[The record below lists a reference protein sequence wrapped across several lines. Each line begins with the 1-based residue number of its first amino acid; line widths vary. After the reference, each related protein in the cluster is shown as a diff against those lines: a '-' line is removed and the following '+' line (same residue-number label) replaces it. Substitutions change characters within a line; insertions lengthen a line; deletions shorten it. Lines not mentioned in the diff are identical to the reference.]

1 MRNLIFLRLATRY
14 LRLIPITALAIMGCF
29 TTANVAYGQQD
40 VVRIAAIVNDEIIS
54 GFDLENRVRL
64 VATSTNSSK
73 SPAALRR
80 LAPQVLR
87 QMIDERIQLHEA
99 KKLNVRVSSR
109 EINGTIANLER
120 QSGLR
125 PGQIWTVLR
134 SNNVDRSALEFQI
147 RAKISWLKLV
157 NRRIRRQISVGQE
170 EINEEI
176 ARLKSLQGKPRLQ
189 VQEIFLSVDSPD
201 LEQQTRQTA
210 DRLVSQILNGV
221 NFDALAR
228 EFSQSTTAGRG
239 GRLGWITDSEIDPEL
254 ATALSVM
261 QPGQVSRP
269 IRTLTGYYILFLAD
283 RQAGK
288 SGDVNDLSIKYRQMT
303 APVTS
308 GAPQAEIEAQ
318 RQLAIK
324 VASNANSCDELLQQ
338 ARQVGARDMEA
349 IYEVAV
355 ADLTPW
361 QRKYLLSNDI
371 GQASPPTRTPNGFLI
386 MMPCERTQQAAGIP
400 SAKALEE
407 RMTRE
412 RLELMAQKYMR
423 DLRRSAYIDLRQ

>member
-1 MRNLIFLRLATRY
+1 M
-14 LRLIPITALAIMGCF
+14 
-29 TTANVAYGQQD
+29 
-40 VVRIAAIVNDEIIS
+40 RIAAIVNDEIIS

-269 IRTLTGYYILFLAD
+269 IRTLTG
-283 RQAGK
+283 
-288 SGDVNDLSIKYRQMT
+288 
-303 APVTS
+303 
-308 GAPQAEIEAQ
+308 
-318 RQLAIK
+318 
-324 VASNANSCDELLQQ
+324 
-338 ARQVGARDMEA
+338 
-349 IYEVAV
+349 
-355 ADLTPW
+355 
-361 QRKYLLSNDI
+361 
-371 GQASPPTRTPNGFLI
+371 
-386 MMPCERTQQAAGIP
+386 
-400 SAKALEE
+400 
-407 RMTRE
+407 
-412 RLELMAQKYMR
+412 
-423 DLRRSAYIDLRQ
+423 

>member
-1 MRNLIFLRLATRY
+1 MRNLIFLRLAMRY
-14 LRLIPITALAIMGCF
+14 LRLIPITALAIIGCF

-134 SNNVDRSALEFQI
+134 SNNVDRSALEYQI

-176 ARLKSLQGKPRLQ
+176 ADYIYAWCFRRM
-189 VQEIFLSVDSPD
+189 V
-201 LEQQTRQTA
+201 
-210 DRLVSQILNGV
+210 
-221 NFDALAR
+221 LA
-228 EFSQSTTAGRG
+228 
-239 GRLGWITDSEIDPEL
+239 
-254 ATALSVM
+254 
-261 QPGQVSRP
+261 
-269 IRTLTGYYILFLAD
+269 
-283 RQAGK
+283 
-288 SGDVNDLSIKYRQMT
+288 
-303 APVTS
+303 
-308 GAPQAEIEAQ
+308 GA
-318 RQLAIK
+318 K
-324 VASNANSCDELLQQ
+324 
-338 ARQVGARDMEA
+338 GH
-349 IYEVAV
+349 
-355 ADLTPW
+355 
-361 QRKYLLSNDI
+361 
-371 GQASPPTRTPNGFLI
+371 
-386 MMPCERTQQAAGIP
+386 
-400 SAKALEE
+400 
-407 RMTRE
+407 
-412 RLELMAQKYMR
+412 
-423 DLRRSAYIDLRQ
+423 DLR

>member
-29 TTANVAYGQQD
+29 TAANVAYGQRD

-210 DRLVSQILNGV
+210 NRLVSQILNGV
-221 NFDALAR
+221 NFEGLAR

-239 GRLGWITDSEIDPEL
+239 GRLGWITDSEIDQEL
-254 ATALSVM
+254 TTALSVM

-269 IRTLTGYYILFLAD
+269 IRTLTGYYILFLAN

-288 SGDVNDLSIKYRQMT
+288 SGDVNDLSVKYRQMT

-308 GAPQAEIEAQ
+308 GAP
-318 RQLAIK
+318 
-324 VASNANSCDELLQQ
+324 
-338 ARQVGARDMEA
+338 
-349 IYEVAV
+349 
-355 ADLTPW
+355 
-361 QRKYLLSNDI
+361 
-371 GQASPPTRTPNGFLI
+371 
-386 MMPCERTQQAAGIP
+386 
-400 SAKALEE
+400 
-407 RMTRE
+407 
-412 RLELMAQKYMR
+412 
-423 DLRRSAYIDLRQ
+423 

>member
-1 MRNLIFLRLATRY
+1 MK
-14 LRLIPITALAIMGCF
+14 
-29 TTANVAYGQQD
+29 
-40 VVRIAAIVNDEIIS
+40 
-54 GFDLENRVRL
+54 NRVRL

-189 VQEIFLSVDSPD
+189 VQEIF
-201 LEQQTRQTA
+201 
-210 DRLVSQILNGV
+210 
-221 NFDALAR
+221 
-228 EFSQSTTAGRG
+228 
-239 GRLGWITDSEIDPEL
+239 
-254 ATALSVM
+254 
-261 QPGQVSRP
+261 
-269 IRTLTGYYILFLAD
+269 
-283 RQAGK
+283 
-288 SGDVNDLSIKYRQMT
+288 
-303 APVTS
+303 
-308 GAPQAEIEAQ
+308 
-318 RQLAIK
+318 
-324 VASNANSCDELLQQ
+324 
-338 ARQVGARDMEA
+338 
-349 IYEVAV
+349 
-355 ADLTPW
+355 
-361 QRKYLLSNDI
+361 
-371 GQASPPTRTPNGFLI
+371 
-386 MMPCERTQQAAGIP
+386 
-400 SAKALEE
+400 
-407 RMTRE
+407 
-412 RLELMAQKYMR
+412 
-423 DLRRSAYIDLRQ
+423 

>member
-1 MRNLIFLRLATRY
+1 MRNLIFLRLATRN

-29 TTANVAYGQQD
+29 TAANVAYGQQD

-134 SNNVDRSALEFQI
+134 SNNVDRSALEYQI

-189 VQEIFLSVDSPD
+189 VQEIFLSVGP
-201 LEQQTRQTA
+201 
-210 DRLVSQILNGV
+210 
-221 NFDALAR
+221 
-228 EFSQSTTAGRG
+228 
-239 GRLGWITDSEIDPEL
+239 
-254 ATALSVM
+254 
-261 QPGQVSRP
+261 
-269 IRTLTGYYILFLAD
+269 
-283 RQAGK
+283 
-288 SGDVNDLSIKYRQMT
+288 
-303 APVTS
+303 
-308 GAPQAEIEAQ
+308 
-318 RQLAIK
+318 
-324 VASNANSCDELLQQ
+324 
-338 ARQVGARDMEA
+338 
-349 IYEVAV
+349 
-355 ADLTPW
+355 
-361 QRKYLLSNDI
+361 
-371 GQASPPTRTPNGFLI
+371 
-386 MMPCERTQQAAGIP
+386 
-400 SAKALEE
+400 
-407 RMTRE
+407 
-412 RLELMAQKYMR
+412 
-423 DLRRSAYIDLRQ
+423 